1 MQTPESAQV
10 TAAAATPTGFGW
22 AGIAAEAKSC
32 FGVFARFG
40 MGFSPELIALH
51 EGACDDDLEAPA
63 PACAS
68 RAKAFFIQAGGPP
81 MRHRAPLKF
90 PAAHHA
96 TPEGTS

>member
-40 MGFSPELIALH
+40 MGFSPELIAPH
-51 EGACDDDLEAPA
+51 DGSSHDDLAELIRPSARRA
-63 PACAS
+63 TAASLRAGGAATVAS
-68 RAKAFFIQAGGPP
+68 RVDPVAS
-81 MRHRAPLKF
+81 R
-90 PAAHHA
+90 
-96 TPEGTS
+96 